1 MKSSFICTT
10 CKVKFDNR
18 TPYIETRV
26 RVIRSQESGLPEGKV
41 VIYKTPILP
50 PGATDEEVRAAT
62 TTEIIDNEQPN
73 RVRERGGHYGPA
85 WNFDQWLENLEPWP
99 TFA

>member
-41 VIYKTPILP
+41 VIYRTPILF
-50 PGATDEEVRAAT
+50 PGATDDEVRAAT
-62 TTEIIDNEQPN
+62 TTEVIDNEQPN
-73 RVRERGGHYGPA
+73 RVRERGGNYGPVL
-85 WNFDQWLENLEPWP
+85 NFDQWLENLEPWP
-99 TFA
+99 KFG

>member
-10 CKVKFDNR
+10 CKVNFDNR

-26 RVIRSQESGLPEGKV
+26 RVIRSQRDGLPEGKV

-62 TTEIIDNEQPN
+62 TSEVVDNEQPN
-73 RVRERGGHYGPA
+73 GVKEPGERYTPG
-85 WNFDQWLENLEPWP
+85 WSLDQWIENLEPWP
-99 TFA
+99 LSG